1 MNFKAI
7 VLPILAVLLPLFCF
21 AQSVL
26 TIEVHDAKT
35 LEPLVGVTVTIPALK
50 IGASTDATGKVNLS
64 TTETGTHEVK
74 VSYLG
79 YQTWQQTIVVPGTG
93 DTIHIALKEEE
104 EELEEVVVSSTRSSR
119 TISDLPTR
127 IETIAGE
134 ELDEKSNMNSGSVSM
149 LLRESTG
156 IQTQQTSAVSGNMNI
171 RIQGLDGRYTQLL
184 QNGFPIYAGFSSG
197 LSIMQ
202 IPPLDLKQVEIIKGS
217 SSTLYGGGAIAG
229 LINFIQKDP
238 QPERELLF
246 MTNLTSAG
254 GIDLNGYYGKR
265 NERMGFTLFAS
276 GHKQRPYDP
285 NNDQFTDIPEFRRLN
300 LNPRLFLYLPD
311 ESRITFGVN
320 TTFEERN
327 GGFIPLIRNEANPE
341 SNYLERNQT
350 TRISTQLQ
358 ADKPLGEGQR
368 LYLKNTVTAFDR
380 AIELPN
386 HRFAGVQ
393 WSSFSE
399 IGYVRESEKTDWLF
413 GLNAWTDR
421 FNERPQSGQR
431 TVRDYNLPVFGA
443 FIQNTWD
450 LSKAWSLESGLRGD
464 YQPDY
469 GAFALPRLA
478 LLWKINPST
487 SSRIGG
493 GLGYK
498 LPTIFLQESEEVA
511 FQNVLPINTESIK
524 AERSM
529 GLNWDINYRGHI
541 GEELSF
547 SINQMFF
554 YTRLNSPLVLNAD
567 SLTTGTLAYEN
578 AMGNIDTKGFETNL
592 KFGLEPFKLF
602 LMYSYIDGQRH
613 YNQLENELPL
623 TARHRVGTVLMY
635 EVEDKWRVGLEG
647 YYTGPQR
654 LSSGEKTRDYWITG
668 FMVERIWE
676 RFNLFLNFENFLDT
690 RITRWQPVYSGSIQ
704 QPEFS
709 RELYAPTEGRIING
723 GIKIKL

>member
-1 MNFKAI
+1 MNFKNT
-7 VLPILAVLLPLFCF
+7 LLPVLAALIPLLAS
-21 AQSVL
+21 AQSTLFV
-26 TIEVHDAKT
+26 EVHDAKT
-35 LEPLVGVTVTIPALK
+35 QEPLVGASVALPVLK
-50 IGASTDATGKVNLS
+50 LGGTTDVDGMVKFIMPNP
-64 TTETGTHEVK
+64 GTYEITAN
-74 VSYLG
+74 YLG
-79 YQTWQQTIVVPGTG
+79 YQTWQERIVVPVVS
-93 DTIHIALKEEE
+93 DTLHISLEPKEED
-104 EELEEVVVSSTRSSR
+104 LEEVVVSTTRSSR

-134 ELDEKSNMNSGSVSM
+134 ELDEKSSMNSGSVSM

-202 IPPLDLKQVEIIKGS
+202 IPPLDLKQVEIVKGS

-238 QPERELLF
+238 QLERELLF
-246 MTNLTSAG
+246 MANGTSAG
-254 GIDLNGYYGKR
+254 GLDLNGYYGKR
-265 NERMGFTLFAS
+265 NDRIGFTVFTS
-276 GHKQRPYDP
+276 GHKQQPFDP
-285 NNDQFTDIPEFRRLN
+285 NNDNFTDIPEYKRFN
-300 LNPRLFLYLPD
+300 FNPRVFFYLPD
-311 ESRITFGVN
+311 NSRITFGVN
-320 TTFEERN
+320 STFEERQ
-327 GGFIPLIRNEANPE
+327 GGFIPRIKEEPNPE
-341 SNYLERNQT
+341 SNYLERNNT

-358 ADKPLGEGQR
+358 ADKPLAAGQR
-368 LYLKNTVTAFDR
+368 LYLKNSISAFDR
-380 AIELPN
+380 SIELPG
-386 HRFAGVQ
+386 HRFAGTQ

-399 IGYVRESEKTDWLF
+399 VGYVRERDATDWIV
-413 GLNAWTDR
+413 GLNSWTDQ
-421 FNERPQSGQR
+421 FKERLQTGQR
-431 TVRDYNLPVFGA
+431 TTRNYTLPVFGV
-443 FIQNTWD
+443 FIQNTWRMHKK
-450 LSKAWSLESGLRGD
+450 LSLESGLRSD

-469 GAFALPRLA
+469 GAFVLPRLA
-478 LLWKINPST
+478 LLWKINASA

-511 FQNVLPINTESIK
+511 FRNVLPINIENTK
-524 AERSM
+524 AEHSV
-529 GLNWDINYRGHI
+529 GLNWDINYRGYL
-541 GEELSF
+541 GDELTF

-554 YTRLNSPLVLNAD
+554 YTQLNSPIVANSD
-567 SLTTGTLAYEN
+567 SLDNGILSYEN
-578 AMGNIDTKGFETNL
+578 ASGYIDTKGFETNI

-602 LMYSYIDGQRH
+602 LMYSYIDAQRQ
-613 YNQLENELPL
+613 YNSLNGELPL

-635 EVEDKWRVGLEG
+635 EVEDKWRIGLEG

-654 LSSGEKTRDYWITG
+654 LSTGEKTRDYWITG

-690 RITRWQPVYSGSIQ
+690 RITRWQPVYTGSIQ
-704 QPEFS
+704 QPEFV

-723 GIKIKL
+723 GFKIKL

>member
-1 MNFKAI
+1 MNIKSV
-7 VLPILAVLLPLFCF
+7 VLPVLAALFPLF
-21 AQSVL
+21 AWSQTTL
-26 TIEVHDAKT
+26 WIEVYDAET
-35 LEPLVGVTVTIPALK
+35 AEPLVGVSVTIPSLN
-50 IGASTDATGKVNLS
+50 IGGTTNSAGLVQLNSATA
-64 TTETGTHEVK
+64 GTHDLS

-79 YQTWQQTIVVPGTG
+79 YEAWQKPITISGAA
-93 DTIHIALKEEE
+93 DTIRVELQPDEED
-104 EELEEVVVSSTRSSR
+104 LEEVIVSTTRSSR

-184 QNGFPIYAGFSSG
+184 QNGFPIYSGFSSG

-202 IPPLDLKQVEIIKGS
+202 IPPLDLKQVEIVKGS

-238 QPERELLF
+238 QKERELLF
-246 MTNLTSAG
+246 MANLTSAA

-265 NERMGFTLFAS
+265 NDRIGFTLFAS
-276 GHKQRPYDP
+276 GHGQRSYDP
-285 NNDQFTDIPEFRRLN
+285 NDDQFTDIPEYKRLN
-300 LNPRLFLYLPD
+300 LNPRVFFYLPGN
-311 ESRITFGVN
+311 SRITFGVN
-320 TTFEERN
+320 TTFEDRK
-327 GGFIPLIRNEANPE
+327 GGFIPRIKEEANPE
-341 SNYLERNQT
+341 STYLERNST

-358 ADKPLGEGQR
+358 VDKPLREGQR
-368 LYLKNTVTAFDR
+368 LYLKNSISAFDR
-380 AIELPN
+380 TIDLPD
-386 HRFAGVQ
+386 HRFAGTQ

-399 IGYVRESEKTDWLF
+399 IGYVRVNDKTDWIF
-413 GLNAWTDR
+413 GLNTWTDR
-421 FNERPQSGQR
+421 FNERAQPGQR
-431 TVRDYNLPVFGA
+431 TLRDYDLPVFGA
-443 FIQNTWD
+443 FIQNTWTMGEHF
-450 LSKAWSLESGLRGD
+450 SLESGLRGD

-478 LLWKINPST
+478 LLWKISPST
-487 SSRIGG
+487 TSRISG

-511 FQNVLPINTESIK
+511 FRNVLPINNENTE
-524 AERSM
+524 AERSA
-529 GLNWDINYRGHI
+529 GLNWDINYRGHL
-541 GEELSF
+541 GEELTF
-547 SINQMFF
+547 SINHMFF
-554 YTRLNSPLVLNAD
+554 YTRLNSPLILNTD
-567 SLTTGTLAYEN
+567 SLSSGILSYEN
-578 AMGNIDTKGFETNL
+578 TDSQVDSKGFETNL

-602 LMYSYIDGQRH
+602 LMYSYIDAQRRS
-613 YNQLENELPL
+613 NNLSTELPL
-623 TARHRVGTVLMY
+623 TARHRFGAVIMY

-647 YYTGPQR
+647 YYTGHQR
-654 LSSGEKTRDYWITG
+654 LSTGEKTRDYWITG

-690 RITRWQPVYSGSIQ
+690 RITRWQPVYTGSIQ

-709 RELYAPTEGRIING
+709 RELYAPTEGRIVNG
-723 GIKIKL
+723 GFKIKF